1 MRGVSFIGMMIGGL
15 LWGNLADKM
24 GRRRTLL
31 SALLTNAVGGSI
43 PIVFTYYAEFLL
55 KKHRG
60 RNLCWLLLFWAIGGV
75 FASVMAWGL
84 IPRTDKPVTKGNTRE
99 TFSDGFAS
107 PDVMPRGRRDPLGPT
122 KATRVSLISQLVSLA
137 QPHCIMYPVFVPM
150 DLRGDASISARTI
163 AGANLL
169 GLGRLHFSSW
179 RVFLLIC
186 SFPAIVSVLGLAF
199 LPESPRFL
207 LEMGRDV
214 EAMCVYQQIFKMN
227 HSNKP
232 GVEYQFWSSFFQ
244 MICTPFTKVTL
255 VLLVIWLTTSFGF
268 YGVSIWFPEYL
279 RKLQS
284 DSYSSEATIEANH
297 FIRDYIF
304 NYSLDNTNFEGC
316 VFHNVRF
323 TGIVLNHVLFT
334 NCSFINSTFS
344 DVRSS
349 RSFFEQC
356 DFRRVRFV
364 DTDFY
369 DFRFRDCAFHN
380 STTFL
385 NRRTGCPIDFD
396 VNFRLS
402 DVFVENLFV
411 QLAIIPGNIISSC
424 VIDRIGRVR
433 TLGMVHH
440 ALSKTCQPR
449 PVSILLVWLSVARSS
464 VITFQAIFNF
474 VSISAWNAVDVATT
488 ESYPATLRSTAYGF
502 LSAASRL
509 AALLGSLTFGHF
521 ISMNR
526 SVPILTTAAVLLVG
540 CLASLRL
547 PETRDVLM

>member
-1 MRGVSFIGMMIGGL
+1 MEIETWVVPF
-15 LWGNLADKM
+15 
-24 GRRRTLL
+24 
-31 SALLTNAVGGSI
+31 

-75 FASVMAWGL
+75 FTSVMAWGL
-84 IPRTDKPVTKGNTRE
+84 IPRTG
-99 TFSDGFAS
+99 
-107 PDVMPRGRRDPLGPT
+107 
-122 KATRVSLISQLVSLA
+122 AT
-137 QPHCIMYPVFVPM
+137 
-150 DLRGDASISARTI
+150 
-163 AGANLL
+163 LL

-179 RVFLLIC
+179 RVFLLVC
-186 SFPAIVSVLGLAF
+186 SFPAVVSVLGLAF
-199 LPESPRFL
+199 LPGEPPASSSRS
-207 LEMGRDV
+207 MGRDV

-232 GVEYQFWSSFFQ
+232 GVEYQFWGSFFQ
-244 MICTPFTKVTL
+244 MICSPFTKVTL

-268 YGVSIWFPEYL
+268 YGVGIWFPEYL
-279 RKLQS
+279 RKIQA
-284 DSYSSEATIEANH
+284 DSYSADATIEANH
-297 FIRDYIF
+297 FIRDYVF

-349 RSFFEQC
+349 RSFFEHC

-402 DVFVENLFV
+402 DVFVENLFA

-424 VIDRIGRVR
+424 IIDRIGRVR
-433 TLGMVHH
+433 TLGISLF
-440 ALSKTCQPR
+440 LSSA
-449 PVSILLVWLSVARSS
+449 SILLVWLSVARSS

-509 AALLGSLTFGHF
+509 AALLGSLTFRPLHQHE
-521 ISMNR
+521 
-526 SVPILTTAAVLLVG
+526 P
-540 CLASLRL
+540 
-547 PETRDVLM
+547 DVLM

>member
-1 MRGVSFIGMMIGGL
+1 
-15 LWGNLADKM
+15 
-24 GRRRTLL
+24 
-31 SALLTNAVGGSI
+31 
-43 PIVFTYYAEFLL
+43 
-55 KKHRG
+55 
-60 RNLCWLLLFWAIGGV
+60 
-75 FASVMAWGL
+75 
-84 IPRTDKPVTKGNTRE
+84 
-99 TFSDGFAS
+99 
-107 PDVMPRGRRDPLGPT
+107 
-122 KATRVSLISQLVSLA
+122 
-137 QPHCIMYPVFVPM
+137 
-150 DLRGDASISARTI
+150 
-163 AGANLL
+163 
-169 GLGRLHFSSW
+169 
-179 RVFLLIC
+179 
-186 SFPAIVSVLGLAF
+186 
-199 LPESPRFL
+199 
-207 LEMGRDV
+207 
-214 EAMCVYQQIFKMN
+214 
-227 HSNKP
+227 
-232 GVEYQFWSSFFQ
+232 

-433 TLGMVHH
+433 TLGIS
-440 ALSKTCQPR
+440 LSLKCEHSAR
-449 PVSILLVWLSVARSS
+449 VAVS
-464 VITFQAIFNF
+464 
-474 VSISAWNAVDVATT
+474 
-488 ESYPATLRSTAYGF
+488 G
-502 LSAASRL
+502 
-509 AALLGSLTFGHF
+509 
-521 ISMNR
+521 
-526 SVPILTTAAVLLVG
+526 AVLCDHIPSHLQLRFHFRVERRRRCNHG
-540 CLASLRL
+540 ILSSDTQKYGVRL
-547 PETRDVLM
+547 PECGQPPRGAPGQPDLRPLHQHEPLSAHPDHRSSAAGRLPGIVALARDQGRAHVSALMHLRDRAGPPPTTMRSQSKCPQRLPPRSCKRTRSCSNQATSTNDLANDT